1 MRGKTTQ
8 IYDRGY
14 KKLFSNKVFFRQLL
28 ESFVPF
34 EWVKELDFE
43 HCELLDKTFISEEYE
58 KRESD
63 VIYKVQYQEKEIYIV
78 ILIEFQS
85 SPDKF
90 MALRILHYITNF
102 YIRLKESAEKIELL
116 PPVFPIV
123 VYNGQEKWTAP
134 TDIAD
139 LIENNEIL
147 GDYGLHFKY
156 FKIAE
161 NEISVERLLD
171 ISNAVSTLFLGEVH
185 FDVDLLAR
193 ALSKLQ
199 QQEERLIV
207 SMLFNYFE
215 QLYFHEKLGKAD
227 WKELE
232 KVRSEQEMSMFL
244 ESMKEH
250 FVKVRYEGK
259 LEGILEGKLEGILEG
274 ERKGKLEGI
283 LEGERKGKF
292 EIAQAMLSKGLEVSF
307 IAEITGLSVND
318 VEQLK
323 NDKNH

>member
-1 MRGKTTQ
+1 MSRKIPQ

-14 KKLFSNKVFFRQLL
+14 KKLFSNKTFFRQLL

-43 HCELLDKTFISEEYE
+43 QCELLDKTFISKEYE
-58 KRESD
+58 QRESD
-63 VIYKVQYQEKEIYIV
+63 VIYKVKLHGKQIYIV

-102 YIRLKESAEKIELL
+102 YIKLKESTEKFNKL
-116 PPVFPIV
+116 PPIFPIM
-123 VYNGQEKWTAP
+123 VYSGQEKWTAE
-134 TDIAD
+134 TDIAN
-139 LIENNEIL
+139 LIESNELL
-147 GDYGLHFKY
+147 GEFGLHFKY

-161 NEISVERLLD
+161 NEISTERLLA
-171 ISNAVSTLFLGEVH
+171 IGNAVSTLFLGEVH
-185 FDVDLLAR
+185 FDVELLAR
-193 ALSKLQ
+193 ALSQLQ
-199 QQEERLIV
+199 CQEERSVV

-232 KVRSEQEMSMFL
+232 KIRSEQEMIMFL

-250 FVKVRYEGK
+250 FAKVRYEGK
-259 LEGILEGKLEGILEG
+259 LEGIQEG
-274 ERKGKLEGI
+274 ERKGKLEGKFEGMQ
-283 LEGERKGKF
+283 EGERKGKL
-292 EIAQAMLSKGLEVSF
+292 EIAQAMLVKELDVNF
-307 IAEITGLSVND
+307 VAEITGLSMSEI
-318 VEQLK
+318 EQIK
-323 NDKNH
+323 NDRSH